1 MKKILNILLFPF
13 SIVYGSIIFLRN
25 KLYDWNILSTKEF
38 IFPVISVGNL
48 AMGGVGKTPH
58 VEYLINLLNNEFIIA
73 TLSRG
78 YNRKTSGFYLANN
91 QSTSLDIGDEPL
103 QFKNKFENL
112 IVAVDEKR
120 VHGINQLKE
129 LHPEINLILL
139 DDAYQHRAVTPG
151 INILVTDFSNLFI
164 NDTIV
169 PSGRLREWAFG
180 SKRADIIIVSKTSK
194 VLSPIDKR
202 RIKESLNAEAYQK
215 IYFSYLKYG
224 EILPF
229 TEAAKNLAEP
239 IVKNFSILLI
249 TGIAKAGLLFYKLY
263 HEFNLVEHFKF
274 PDHHNYNEEDI
285 ANIKERFNN
294 LFGNNK
300 IIITTEKDI
309 MRLSLPKIKEQLQEI
324 PIFYIPIEICF
335 HGNDKEEF
343 NEQILKYVKANSR
356 N

>member
-13 SIVYGSIIFLRN
+13 SLFYGSIVYFRN
-25 KLYDWNILSTKEF
+25 KLYDWNILTAKEF
-38 IFPVISVGNL
+38 NFPVISVGNL

-58 VEYLINLLNNEFIIA
+58 VEYLINLLKNDFRVA

-78 YNRKTSGFYLANN
+78 YKRTTSGFYLADNH
-91 QSTSLDIGDEPL
+91 STSIDLGDEPL

-120 VHGINQLKE
+120 VSGINKLKE
-129 LHPEINLILL
+129 LHPEINVILL
-139 DDAYQHRAVTPG
+139 DDAYQHRSVTPG
-151 INILVTDFSNLFI
+151 INILVTDFSNLYI

-180 SKRADIIIVSKTSK
+180 SKRADIIIVSKTSA

-202 RIKESLNAEAYQK
+202 RIKESLNPEDYQK

-224 EILPF
+224 EITPF
-229 TEAAKNLAEP
+229 TEAAKNLTDT
-239 IVKNFSILLI
+239 IGNNFSILLL

-263 HEFNLVEHFKF
+263 HEFNIVEHFKF
-274 PDHHNYNEEDI
+274 ADHHNYTESDVI
-285 ANIKERFNN
+285 IIKERFKN

-309 MRLSLPKIKEQLQEI
+309 MRLSLPKIKDLIQDI

-335 HGNDKEEF
+335 HGNDKVEF
-343 NEQILKYVKANSR
+343 DEQILKYVKANSR